1 MKCIKIRKTAAAAL
15 ILIISVITGGC
26 AGNIQ
31 MEDRN
36 YVMALG
42 IDYDGQQ
49 LSAAMSFPDLEAL
62 IGKGSNIH
70 YPVTTVTGNNLA
82 EIEENYQL
90 EANKKLDYG
99 QLQVIVFGK
108 ALLENPPAMEQV
120 LSYIKNRQTFT
131 RTILVCRAEDKAEDI
146 IALDESVN
154 GPVGLYIKD
163 MFENNAAVS
172 GYEKSTV
179 NDMITA
185 WKNGRETVP
194 LAVLSVTSEKIP
206 RIEGEI
212 DYKME

>member
-1 MKCIKIRKTAAAAL
+1 MWRRKFKMAAAAAL
-15 ILIISVITGGC
+15 MIVTAFAACGC

-42 IDYDGQQ
+42 IDADGQQ
-49 LSAAMSFPDLEAL
+49 LTASLSFPDLEAL

-70 YPVTTVTGNNLA
+70 YPVTTVSGSNLA
-82 EIEENYQL
+82 EIEKNYQL

-108 ALLENPPAMEQV
+108 ALLENKPAMEQV

-131 RTILVCRAEDKAEDI
+131 RTILVCRAKDQAADI
-146 IALDESVN
+146 IALDETVN
-154 GPVGLYIKD
+154 GSVGLYIKD

-179 NDMITA
+179 NDMIMA

-194 LAVLSVTSEKIP
+194 LAVLGVTEEKIP